1 MGPSRPVQVAGFNE
15 LPNAGDSFEV
25 VDKDAYL
32 KAKQFSLSQKQP
44 AQRTIQAENAI
55 VLIVKTDTNSSKEA
69 LLESIAK
76 VSKKSEKGYLV
87 LQSSIGNVNESDI
100 MLAHDTGA
108 RIITLHVK
116 SEPNAALLAQR
127 LGVSITSFDIIY
139 KLLEYLQELSIRMA
153 PVKMVRAKVGE
164 AMVRK
169 VFDIKNLGCYCRCVS
184 EIRYFFSRWRC
195 GYLAWI

>member
-1 MGPSRPVQVAGFNE
+1 MKV
-15 LPNAGDSFEV
+15 
-25 VDKDAYL
+25 
-32 KAKQFSLSQKQP
+32 KQFSLSQKQP
-44 AQRTIQAENAI
+44 AQRTIQAENAV

-127 LGVSITSFDIIY
+127 NGVSITSFDIIY

-169 VFDIKNLGCYCRCVS
+169 IFDIKNLGVIAGAYLKS
-184 EIRYFFSRWRC
+184 GIFSRDGVVVIWRGSKKIGEGKISSC
-195 GYLAWI
+195 NEIKMPLKKCMPVLNVPLW